1 MVLGVEIAVIVI
13 AVLYCFLGYRL
24 ARILLPIC
32 GAAITFV
39 LLYFS
44 FLQSTNLIDIEIFI
58 ISASAAVFAYV
69 ILFYIKRAAAFVVG
83 LVAAAFACLIVL
95 SLFDF
100 GSLDIV
106 SPIVVALCLMSALL
120 SFVYLRIAV
129 IVTTSLLGGCVAS
142 ITGVMLLTMGGAP
155 QSLGLLI
162 PSAVDSIITNTF
174 MTAFAALGFTA
185 IAILVQFLVF
195 SSKTLLPTKSERR
208 KKNKQLR
215 MQNEMQNEKTD
226 IKRGRNSFI

>member
-13 AVLYCFLGYRL
+13 AVLYCFVGYRL

-32 GAAITFV
+32 GAAISFV

-44 FLQSTNLIDIEIFI
+44 FLPSTSLIEIEMLI
-58 ISASAAVFAYV
+58 ISASAAVFVYV

-83 LVAAAFACLIVL
+83 LAAAALACLIVL
-95 SLFDF
+95 SMFDF

-106 SPIVVALCLMSALL
+106 SPIVVALCLMSALF

-129 IVTTSLLGGCVAS
+129 IVTTSLLGGCLAS

-155 QSLGLLI
+155 ETLGRLI
-162 PSAVDSIITNTF
+162 PSAVDSIMKNTF
-174 MTAFAALGFTA
+174 ITAFAALGFTA

-195 SSKTLLPTKSERR
+195 SSKTVLPSKSERGKMNR
-208 KKNKQLR
+208 ELR
-215 MQNEMQNEKTD
+215 MQE
-226 IKRGRNSFI
+226 